1 MKNRQPVPT
10 SPPSTILVV
19 DDNQENVRLLA
30 GILRHKG
37 YVVQTATQGAMALD
51 VLRSAPPDLVLLDI
65 MLPDIDGYAICEQI
79 KAGDTTQ
86 GIPVIFISALQESFE
101 KVRGF
106 AAGAVDYISKP
117 FDVDE
122 VLARVATHLTVRT
135 MQQQLQHQNELLQQE
150 ITQRM
155 QAEDALRTAHSDLE
169 HRVQERTAELL
180 EANRALHTAEREVR
194 VKHQQLQRLARQMT
208 RIQEDERRRLSR
220 ELHDEANQSLMAL
233 MITLQLVQDDMGDR
247 QPQAHQR
254 LGEALDLTS
263 ATMDRLRRL
272 AQNLRP
278 PALDTLGLD
287 GALEE
292 MCTSFARRMALE
304 VHIFTM
310 PVAAV
315 SDDIKICLYRFVQE
329 ALTNVARHAQARHI
343 WVTLTSDAE
352 TISVTVED
360 DGKGVDHETVQTLI
374 HHSKGLGWAGMRERL
389 EALCG
394 TLEIDTAPGE
404 GLRIMAV
411 IPVEQA
417 AYVACVAGV
426 ANTPNEC

>member
-1 MKNRQPVPT
+1 MNQVSTPH
-10 SPPSTILVV
+10 SPPATILVV
-19 DDNQENVRLLA
+19 DDNQENVHLLA
-30 GILRHKG
+30 GILRHTG
-37 YVVQTATQGAMALD
+37 YVVRIATQGAMALD
-51 VLRSAPPDLVLLDI
+51 ILRSSLPDLVLLDI
-65 MLPDIDGYAICEQI
+65 MLPDIDGYAICKHM
-79 KAGDTTQ
+79 KANETMHD
-86 GIPVIFISALQESFE
+86 IPVIFISALQESVE

-135 MQQQLQHQNELLQQE
+135 MQQQLQQQNEQLQQE
-150 ITQRM
+150 ITQRI

-169 HRVQERTAELL
+169 RRVQERTAELL
-180 EANRALHTAEREVR
+180 DANRALHTAEREVR

-208 RIQEDERRRLSR
+208 FIQEDERRRLSR

-233 MITLQLVQDDMGDR
+233 MITLQLVQDDIGDKHA
-247 QPQAHQR
+247 QAHRR
-254 LGEALDLTS
+254 LSEALDLTS

-292 MCTSFARRMALE
+292 MGTSFARRMGLD
-304 VHIFTM
+304 VHIFTT

-329 ALTNVARHAQARHI
+329 ALTNVARHAEASHV

-360 DGKGVDHETVQTLI
+360 DGKGLDHETLHTLI

-389 EALCG
+389 EALRG
-394 TLEIDTAPGE
+394 MLEIDTAPGE
-404 GLRIMAV
+404 GMRIMAV
-411 IPVEQA
+411 IPVEHA
-417 AYVACVAGV
+417 A
-426 ANTPNEC
+426 